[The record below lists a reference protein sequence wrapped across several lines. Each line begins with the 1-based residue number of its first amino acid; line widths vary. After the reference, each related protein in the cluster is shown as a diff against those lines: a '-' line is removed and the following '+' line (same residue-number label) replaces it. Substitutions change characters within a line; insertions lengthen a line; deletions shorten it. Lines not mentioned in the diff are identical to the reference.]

1 MKRFIRAAAVPLL
14 AVLLAGC
21 GSASG
26 QSNTPETQSIAVS
39 VVTAEAGTLTDVSR
53 SSGQLEPVLSV
64 TVTAKVPGKVVAVHR
79 QMGDT
84 VAEGDLLVELDDEDL
99 ANQLAAA
106 RAQLQQAEAQRAEAA
121 RQASRLE
128 ALLEQ
133 GAVSQQQAEQIRT
146 QLDLAT
152 AQVAAARAQV
162 ELASSSY
169 EGTRIT
175 APADGVIA
183 ARYVDPGNMVGSGTP
198 LFQLVDLSTVV
209 VNARVAETA
218 INQVHPGDSVVVSV
232 PALGQTFTGQVEAV
246 SPQIDVQTRSYK
258 ARVVL
263 PNPDGVLKGG
273 MYAEVEFPLA
283 EREGVLVPVDAVVE
297 GSSQPHV
304 YLVVDGVAHRTP
316 VTILVRGDEKLLVAG
331 IAAGDQVV
339 VAGQNR
345 LYDGAPVK
353 VGGGPAQ

>member
-169 EGTRIT
+169 
-175 APADGVIA
+175 
-183 ARYVDPGNMVGSGTP
+183 
-198 LFQLVDLSTVV
+198 
-209 VNARVAETA
+209 
-218 INQVHPGDSVVVSV
+218 
-232 PALGQTFTGQVEAV
+232 
-246 SPQIDVQTRSYK
+246 
-258 ARVVL
+258 
-263 PNPDGVLKGG
+263 
-273 MYAEVEFPLA
+273 
-283 EREGVLVPVDAVVE
+283 
-297 GSSQPHV
+297 
-304 YLVVDGVAHRTP
+304 
-316 VTILVRGDEKLLVAG
+316 
-331 IAAGDQVV
+331 
-339 VAGQNR
+339 
-345 LYDGAPVK
+345 
-353 VGGGPAQ
+353 

>member
-1 MKRFIRAAAVPLL
+1 M
-14 AVLLAGC
+14 
-21 GSASG
+21 
-26 QSNTPETQSIAVS
+26 
-39 VVTAEAGTLTDVSR
+39 
-53 SSGQLEPVLSV
+53 
-64 TVTAKVPGKVVAVHR
+64 
-79 QMGDT
+79 
-84 VAEGDLLVELDDEDL
+84 
-99 ANQLAAA
+99 
-106 RAQLQQAEAQRAEAA
+106 
-121 RQASRLE
+121 
-128 ALLEQ
+128 
-133 GAVSQQQAEQIRT
+133 
-146 QLDLAT
+146 
-152 AQVAAARAQV
+152 
-162 ELASSSY
+162 
-169 EGTRIT
+169 
-175 APADGVIA
+175 IA

-304 YLVVDGVAHRTP
+304 YVVVDGVAHRTP